1 MPDIEFPGVSP
12 HEQFLVERT
21 QQFGVNHC
29 FLCGK
34 HIPVGAAD
42 RTIEHVFP
50 KWLLRALD
58 LWDSSVNQI
67 NGRRL
72 RYRQL
77 TVPCCSICNG
87 VDLSAIESRVRV
99 AFAGGLEAFAAL
111 DSRDLFLWL
120 GKIYYGLV
128 YKESLQPLH
137 IRESAGPRL
146 IPAEHLASVA
156 FHHFLLQSAA
166 DVVNWQPILPGPA
179 TFHFFECLDSDE
191 PRMRFDY
198 MDDLLIPMLGIRMGR
213 IGVIAVLQ
221 DWGRS
226 EGVVQPQIEAARTFA
241 LHPTQFREAYARL
254 AYMTASSW
262 RDVSHVVA
270 SRDGVAT
277 VMTRNAGG
285 FDGTWVWADFAPR
298 LAGAWA
304 VPVEAIFDG
313 ETGMSTIGGGD
324 SAPIPVESM
333 EVAFVAAFSGQGLW
347 PYAGADLIG
356 ALDAGFAFDSRRPP
370 APGES

>member
-1 MPDIEFPGVSP
+1 MPHEASSVVSP

-21 QQFGVNHC
+21 QQFGADHC

-34 HIPVGAAD
+34 YIPVGSAD
-42 RTIEHVFP
+42 RTSEHVFP
-50 KWLLRALD
+50 KWLLRALN
-58 LWDSSVNQI
+58 LWDSSVSQI
-67 NGRRL
+67 DGRPL

-87 VDLSAIESRVRV
+87 GDLSAIESRVRV
-99 AFAGGLEAFAAL
+99 AFAEGLEAFAAL
-111 DSRDLFLWL
+111 DRRDLFLWL

-128 YKESLQPLH
+128 YKESLQPLYV
-137 IRESAGPRL
+137 RESAGPRL
-146 IPAEHLASVA
+146 LPAEHLRSVA
-156 FHHFLLQSAA
+156 FHHFLLQAA
-166 DVVNWQPILPGPA
+166 AGVVSWQPSQPGPA

-198 MDDLLIPMLGIRMGR
+198 MDDVVIPMLGIRMGR

-226 EGVVQPQIEAARTFA
+226 EGVLQPQIEAARAFA

-254 AYMTASSW
+254 AYVTESSW
-262 RDVSHVVA
+262 RDLTHVVA

-277 VMTRNAGG
+277 VITRDAGSFG
-285 FDGTWVWADFAPR
+285 GTWVWADFAPR
-298 LAGAWA
+298 LARAWA

-313 ETGMSTIGGGD
+313 AKGMSTIGGGH
-324 SAPIPVESM
+324 SAPHPVESM
-333 EVAFVAAFSGQGLW
+333 ETVFVAAFSRQTLW
-347 PYAGADLIG
+347 PYTGTNMVG
-356 ALDAGFAFDSRRPP
+356 GQDAASVTESP
-370 APGES
+370 AVGDTAEP